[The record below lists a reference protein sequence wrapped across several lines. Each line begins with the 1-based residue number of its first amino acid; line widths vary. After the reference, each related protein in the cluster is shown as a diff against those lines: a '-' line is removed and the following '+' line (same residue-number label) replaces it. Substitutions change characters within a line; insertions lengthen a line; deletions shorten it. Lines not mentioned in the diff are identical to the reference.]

1 MEKLKWRYNMKGI
14 KKLILLAC
22 ITVGIL
28 SSFALVSAKDGQV
41 TFKDVHLKFDT
52 WKGTGD
58 ASISLGD
65 DSLTKDLNVVEA
77 NQFIQ
82 LKLGENTVQD
92 SEYTITGEGKTV
104 LLSLKESYL
113 KKLQDGYYDYKVEF
127 KKVII
132 PVRLYVVTSKTETK
146 DLYYSFNKLK
156 GTGEAK
162 LTLTGKKY
170 QVDLFENLIYK
181 GDIINKN
188 NYTILN
194 NGNQFIIKLK
204 EKFVKKL
211 QLGTNYFT
219 LDFSNIR
226 VGAKINIAPGKVKN
240 LRFKIKNKKLKV
252 TWSKQ
257 KNVRGYIIKL
267 SKNKK
272 FNKKVKTYKV
282 VGNHN
287 YKVLKT
293 KYKNYYFKI
302 RAYTK
307 ENGKMI
313 YGEWSNRARN
323 K

>member
-1 MEKLKWRYNMKGI
+1 M
-14 KKLILLAC
+14 
-22 ITVGIL
+22 
-28 SSFALVSAKDGQV
+28 
-41 TFKDVHLKFDT
+41 
-52 WKGTGD
+52 
-58 ASISLGD
+58 
-65 DSLTKDLNVVEA
+65 
-77 NQFIQ
+77 
-82 LKLGENTVQD
+82 
-92 SEYTITGEGKTV
+92 

-132 PVRLYVVTSKTETK
+132 PVRLYVVTSKTEIK
-146 DLYYSFNKLK
+146 DLYYSFNKWK

-162 LTLTGKKY
+162 LILTGKKY

-181 GDIINKN
+181 GDIVNKN

-240 LRFKIKNKKLKV
+240 LKIKIKNKKLKV

-313 YGEWSNRARN
+313 YGKWSNCVRN
-323 K
+323 KQY